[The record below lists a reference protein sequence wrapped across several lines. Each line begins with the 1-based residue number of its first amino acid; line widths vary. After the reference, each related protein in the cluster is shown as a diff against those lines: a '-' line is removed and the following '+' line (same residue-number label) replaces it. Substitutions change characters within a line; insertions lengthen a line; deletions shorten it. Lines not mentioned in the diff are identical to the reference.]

1 VLNVVDLARLVATVG
16 LPGSR
21 QSLADEVLDAGS
33 FEYFLGVVRWQRLPG
48 FLMAAVDAEALPVT
62 AEQRAAV
69 EELHLEACASVLK
82 LESYLLEIA
91 EVLDTAGIDFLVLK
105 GTAAAHLVYPEPS
118 LRMFGDNDLLFRSE
132 QFDEALEALYRHGY
146 VRPAAPPR
154 PGFDRRFGK
163 GATLRRLGIDELD
176 THRNLVFGTF
186 GFRIDLDELFGSAVT
201 FRLGGRDL
209 RALGPETRFLHACY
223 HSALGDPE
231 PRFSSVRDVAQMLA
245 TGEHDPQ
252 RVLALARQWEA
263 RAVLAR
269 AFRLCRDHLGVQVDS
284 ALADA
289 VADYEPTRR
298 ERRAIAS
305 YVGENRHYAAKVV
318 ASLPYLDSFRDRA
331 AFVRASA
338 APSDPF
344 VESRGGEPGLAW
356 IARGVRSLLPGGIR

>member
-1 VLNVVDLARLVATVG
+1 VLNGWDLVRLVAGVG

-21 QSLADEVLDAGS
+21 DRLTDEVLDRES
-33 FEYFLGVVRWQRLPG
+33 FEYLLTVVRWQRLTG
-48 FLMAAVDAEALPVT
+48 LLMAAVEAGALPVT
-62 AEQRAAV
+62 EAQRYEVEQ
-69 EELHLEACASVLK
+69 LHLESCSSVLQ
-82 LESYLLEIA
+82 LEARLLEVA
-91 EVLDTAGIDFLVLK
+91 EVLEDAGIDFLVLK
-105 GTAAAHLVYPEPS
+105 GTATAHLVYPDPS

-132 QFDEALEALYRHGY
+132 QFDAALEALYEHGY

-163 GATLRRLGIDELD
+163 GATLRRPGLDELD

-186 GFRIDLDELFGSAVT
+186 GFRIDLDELFASAVS
-201 FRLGGRDL
+201 FRLGDRHL
-209 RALGPETRFLHACY
+209 LALGPETRFLHACY

-231 PRFSSVRDVAQMLA
+231 PRFSSLRDVAQMVA

-252 RVLALARQWEA
+252 RVLALAREWEA

-269 AFRLCRDHLGVQVDS
+269 AFRLCRDHLGAPVDS
-284 ALADA
+284 ALVDA
-289 VADYEPTRR
+289 LADYEPTRR

-318 ASLPYLDSFRDRA
+318 ASLPYLDSFRDKA

-344 VESRGGEPGLAW
+344 VETRGGEPGLAW
-356 IARGVRSLLPGGIR
+356 IVRGARALLPGGIR